1 MFYAYGKLFSWCYLL
16 SFALFLFIVLEAKD
30 GTISVASAFSG
41 YQEGNFKVVSYLISS
56 HPWNE
61 DLRTSIFTADHIL
74 FGDQVSWS
82 SYYFS
87 FSWIIHDIIPYYSFT
102 FSLHYHKLTLYE
114 DVFWPFFEPIFT
126 IHQLVIIFKELFFTW
141 SVYLWKNVFIKE
153 LYLD

>member
-1 MFYAYGKLFSWCYLL
+1 MLQ

-41 YQEGNFKVVSYLISS
+41 HQEGNFKVVSCLISS

-61 DLRTSIFTADHIL
+61 DLRVNVYTADHIL

-87 FSWIIHDIIPYYSFT
+87 FSWIIHDIVPYYSFT
-102 FSLHYHKLTLYE
+102 FSLHYHKLTLYG

-126 IHQLVIIFKELFFTW
+126 IHQLVIIFKKLFF
-141 SVYLWKNVFIKE
+141 F
-153 LYLD
+153 LDQCICGKMFL